1 MKRLLLGLILL
12 LAATAGLAQSRDVLL
27 TPDGTLYTVNVT
39 QADDGSLGPNY
50 LKLTEHQ
57 GNKSTEIKVPD
68 SLNGTNLRPALA
80 YDGDSDTLFVLWL
93 HQSMNSTSNE
103 LYLASYHAGTWQPAV
118 TIDNESGVFYAARFN
133 LRIAVTHVVS
143 QQQKD
148 GTFADAPAL
157 LVHAVWWEE
166 NSTNP
171 EGARYALVATD
182 KGVVT
187 SVDSH
192 AMSAFALPAETTATV
207 GDDFNRDFL
216 RHPTLIDNPAS
227 DSVDVVFGDLATNT
241 LNRVTLK
248 PVADSRVH
256 IPVGNRGG
264 GHPIAVPK
272 ALSVDWS
279 GHASTLDGRN
289 GRMMFV
295 NTTADAVSYVSY
307 ANGKWTMA
315 KTITTDANI
324 TTDAAMAAITKMLA
338 SE

>member
-1 MKRLLLGLILL
+1 MKRLLLGALL
-12 LAATAGLAQSRDVLL
+12 FLAATAGLAQSRDILL
-27 TPDGTLYTVNVT
+27 TQDGTLYTVDVT
-39 QADDGSLGPNY
+39 QADAGSMGPNY

-68 SLNGTNLRPALA
+68 SLNGTNLHPALA

-118 TIDNESGVFYAARFN
+118 TIDDQSGVFYPARFN

-143 QQQKD
+143 QKQKD

-166 NSTNP
+166 NSWDP

-187 SVDSH
+187 SIDPH
-192 AMSAFALPAETTATV
+192 AMSEFALPADTTATV
-207 GDDFNRDFL
+207 NDDFNREFL

-227 DSVDVVFGDLATNT
+227 DSVDVVFGDIVTNT

-256 IPVGNRGG
+256 IPVGTRG
-264 GHPIAVPK
+264 GHPIAAPK

-279 GHASTLDGRN
+279 GHATTLDGRN

-295 NTTADAVSYVSY
+295 NTASDGVSYVSY
-307 ANGKWTMA
+307 ANGKWTAA
-315 KTITTDANI
+315 KTIATDANI